1 MPKTQRIDELWGT
14 VSWQGSLL
22 GMLATL
28 LSAPAFART
37 PAPQPSA
44 NPPECTAPDGGTVAP
59 PPANAKLPAVEPV
72 ICLDEFNRE
81 VPPLGPDDPELQRPL
96 ESMGEFEQILLSGQG
111 ATVAP
116 GSDAE
121 LAQPL
126 PPINQ
131 FDVRE
136 VELAEPAPNEA
147 PVELR
152 YWKSQSSFKGAAD
165 FW

>member
-1 MPKTQRIDELWGT
+1 M
-14 VSWQGSLL
+14 SS
-22 GMLATL
+22 
-28 LSAPAFART
+28 SA
-37 PAPQPSA
+37 
-44 NPPECTAPDGGTVAP
+44 VAP

-121 LAQPL
+121 RTVNGLSG
-126 PPINQ
+126 
-131 FDVRE
+131 FDF
-136 VELAEPAPNEA
+136 
-147 PVELR
+147 
-152 YWKSQSSFKGAAD
+152 S
-165 FW
+165 